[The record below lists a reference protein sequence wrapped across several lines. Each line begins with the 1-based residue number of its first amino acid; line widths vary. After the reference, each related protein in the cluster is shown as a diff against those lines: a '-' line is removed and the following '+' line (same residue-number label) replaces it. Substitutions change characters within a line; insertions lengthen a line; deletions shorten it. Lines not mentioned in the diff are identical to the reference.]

1 MRKAG
6 CAIVMA
12 AAVGIGAGEAAAQK
26 IEKPKVFVG
35 GSVGLSIGS
44 DRADFVERTMS
55 DATAGGDRSVSA
67 LGAFAGVEY
76 KGLAGELGYLKMG
89 DLEIEITPNRGGEPG
104 RTVTVARDVLFLTMS
119 HELPWKSQKGIKV
132 ATNVKAGLA
141 KWGSKSSIGNLSGL
155 SLIAGLN
162 ATLKVNKRIDLRA
175 DLLYLPAGDRGQS
188 DQQVILLLALSYD
201 FEI

>member
-1 MRKAG
+1 
-6 CAIVMA
+6 MA
-12 AAVGIGAGEAAAQK
+12 AAMALGAGEAGAQK

-44 DRADFVERTMS
+44 DRADFAERTMN
-55 DATAGGDRSVSA
+55 DATAGSDRSVSA

-89 DLEIEITPNRGGEPG
+89 DLEIEITPKRAGVPG

-119 HELPWKSQKGIKV
+119 HELPWKAQKGIKV
-132 ATNVKAGLA
+132 ATNVKVGLA
-141 KWGSKSSIGNLSGL
+141 KWGSESSIGNLSGL

-175 DLLYLPAGDRGQS
+175 DVLYLPASDKGQS

-201 FEI
+201 FEL